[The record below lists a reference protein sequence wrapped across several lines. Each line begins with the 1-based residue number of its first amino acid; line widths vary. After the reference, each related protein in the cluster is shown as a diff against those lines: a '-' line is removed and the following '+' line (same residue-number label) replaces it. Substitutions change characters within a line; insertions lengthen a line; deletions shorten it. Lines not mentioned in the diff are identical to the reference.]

1 MRVLHNILG
10 FAAGLTIGVASFGC
24 QSATDLPAGPPAH
37 ARGDWTSTSSSV
49 DMAGRALV
57 APIAPWNATF
67 QAPSSGGA
75 TRSWLS
81 PDFGTLPSRLL
92 YISDWY
98 KSGVLI
104 YSQYPHHRVVGF
116 IDTSPYQPNSVH
128 VDAVDDLWVALN
140 TSGPDGTPSVYVYH
154 RGQTTPYRVLTGIPQ
169 IPVNVAVGSDGT
181 AYVTD
186 EDNGSGSGANVT
198 VYAPGSNT
206 PTSKLSVPN
215 GTCCGWVAA
224 NRHGDVFLTYE
235 SPVGHTG
242 EVVEFRPGSTR
253 PRNLGITLTTF
264 PGGIE
269 VLGDGSLLVSEQ
281 GIPENN
287 LTARVDTFPKGATQ
301 PSSVIYGNPSCDQWV
316 GPALNRDKTVL
327 YVGSTILASQYCA
340 SQFQNFGVVE
350 AYSYP
355 SGTPL
360 ITFSNGLV
368 NQPGWTLLFPATD
381 PPVADQ

>member
-1 MRVLHNILG
+1 MRFSHTIFGIAAG
-10 FAAGLTIGVASFGC
+10 FALGVALVGC
-24 QSATDLPAGPPAH
+24 QSTGAPPAGLPAQAH
-37 ARGDWTSTSSSV
+37 ADGTTSGDSV
-49 DMAGRALV
+49 HIAVRPFV
-57 APIAPWNATF
+57 APIVPLNATL
-67 QAPSSGGA
+67 QAPPSGSA

-81 PDFGTLPSRLL
+81 PGFGTLPRRLL

-98 KSGVLI
+98 GSGVLI
-104 YSQYPHHRVVGF
+104 YSQYPHHKVVGF

-128 VDAVDDLWVALN
+128 VDAANDLWVALN
-140 TSGPDGTPSVYVYH
+140 TTGPDGTPSVYVYH

-169 IPVNVAVGSDGT
+169 IPVNVAVGPDGT

-186 EDNGSGSGANVT
+186 ENNGSGSGANVS
-198 VYAPGSNT
+198 VYAPGSDT
-206 PTSKLSVPN
+206 PTSKLSDPN

-224 NRHGDVFLTYE
+224 NRRGDVFLTYE

-242 EVVEFRPGSTR
+242 QVVEFRAGSTR

-281 GIPENN
+281 GIPGFN
-287 LTARVDTFPKGATQ
+287 LAARVDTFPKGATQ
-301 PSSVIYGNPSCDQWV
+301 PSSVIYGNPACDQWV
-316 GPALNRDKTVL
+316 GPALNREKTVL
-327 YVGSTILASQYCA
+327 YVGSTIYASQECA
-340 SQFQNFGVVE
+340 SQFSNFGVVE

-360 ITFSNGLV
+360 ATFSNGLE
-368 NQPGWTLLFPATD
+368 NQSGWTLLFPATD
-381 PPVADQ
+381 PPAADQ

>member
-1 MRVLHNILG
+1 MRILRNFLG
-10 FAAGLTIGVASFGC
+10 LAAALSIGVASVGC
-24 QSATDLPAGPPAH
+24 QSIGGLPGGLPAQ
-37 ARGDWTSTSSSV
+37 ARPHGASSG
-49 DMAGRALV
+49 MADQAFV
-57 APIAPWNATF
+57 APVAPLNAALQLPPT
-67 QAPSSGGA
+67 GGT

-81 PDFGTLPSRLL
+81 SDFGTLPRRLV

-104 YSQYPHHRVVGF
+104 YSQFPHDKVVGF

-128 VDAVDDLWVALN
+128 VDAADDLWVALN

-169 IPVNVAVGSDGT
+169 IPVNVAVGPDGT

-186 EDNGSGSGANVT
+186 EDNGSGSGADVN

-206 PTSKLSVPN
+206 PTSKLSDPN

-224 NRHGDVFLTYE
+224 DRRGDVFLTYE

-242 EVVEFRPGSTR
+242 EIVKFGAGSVR

-281 GIPENN
+281 GIPEFN
-287 LTARVDTFPKGATQ
+287 LTARVDTFPKGAIQ

-316 GPALNRDKTVL
+316 GPALNREKTVL

-360 ITFSNGLV
+360 TTFSNGLES
-368 NQPGWTLLFPATD
+368 QSGWTLLFPATD
-381 PPVADQ
+381 PPAADQ